1 MTMDRKQKK
10 IKKREEKLKKQKLL
24 EQQRRDQGVTET
36 EKNSGRLQL
45 IVFFGVALAGAVFII
60 VMST

>member
-1 MTMDRKQKK
+1 MDRKQKK
-10 IKKREEKLKKQKLL
+10 IKKRVEKLKKQKLL

-36 EKNSGRLQL
+36 QKSSGRLQL
-45 IVFFGVALAGAVFII
+45 MVFFGVALAGAVFII

>member
-10 IKKREEKLKKQKLL
+10 IKKRVEKLKKQKLL

-36 EKNSGRLQL
+36 QKSSGRLQL
-45 IVFFGVALAGAVFII
+45 MVFFGVALAGAVFII

>member
-1 MTMDRKQKK
+1 MDRKQKK